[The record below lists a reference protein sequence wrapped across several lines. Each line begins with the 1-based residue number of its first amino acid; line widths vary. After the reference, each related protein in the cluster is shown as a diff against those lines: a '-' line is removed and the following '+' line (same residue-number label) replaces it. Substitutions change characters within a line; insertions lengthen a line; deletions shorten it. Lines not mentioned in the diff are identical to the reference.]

1 MPKVL
6 TTQKCHCSCT
16 LEIEVSRSESQ
27 EGVGWG
33 HFSRDAGRDKFAL
46 RCVCRECAAVFDP
59 NHPRFAP
66 YYNMAAD
73 GAYSTAR
80 TQSPATVS

>member
-6 TTQKCHCSCT
+6 TSEKCHCGYT

-27 EGVGWG
+27 GGVGWG
-33 HFSRDAGRDKFAL
+33 RFSRDSGRDKFAL
-46 RCVCRECAAVFDP
+46 RCICRECGTVFDP
-59 NHPRFAP
+59 DRPRFAS

-80 TQSPATVS
+80 AQPSTTVS